1 MEERT
6 ERKRAK
12 DMAKYEFYL
21 AGALEKVFWN
31 RMPQVM
37 EEGERISI
45 LRGEIPALQLVYRML
60 PEAQDEERDIFRCEV
75 KGFPARARLRDVE
88 QIPSAMPVRG
98 RTDDNYLT
106 REPGLFPDLLKPRR
120 DDLIVPVEGQ
130 YRAVWIDFPGTKE
143 VEGGI
148 YPVEVALTSEKEE
161 VRLGF
166 TLEVSAQ
173 ELPPQ
178 KLIHTQWF
186 HADCLA
192 DYYRA
197 EVFGEFHWQ
206 AIEKQI
212 KLAGELGVNMIL
224 TPVFTPPLDTAVGGE
239 RTTVQLADIS
249 YREGKW
255 SFDFQKLERW
265 CGLCRRYGAE
275 YIEIPHLFTQWGAKA
290 TPKIMVEMDQGLE
303 KMFGWHVAAT
313 DPSYR
318 SFLRAF
324 LPALQD
330 KLLSL
335 GYRKE
340 QIYFHISDEP
350 SVESMETYQQAKAVV
365 TDLLEG
371 WNLIDALSDYDFYEK
386 GLVAQPIPSNDHI
399 QSFVDHGVKNLWTY
413 YCCSQKYLVPNRFF
427 AMPGARNRIMGVLM
441 YLYDIKG
448 FLQWSFN
455 FYNSQL
461 SAEHIDP
468 FLNTHAGYA
477 FPSGDSFLVYPGPE
491 GEPWS
496 SLRAEVQRQALYDMR
511 ALEKLESLAG
521 RETVEALIYEG
532 GEKPFTFTEYPKEAS
547 WLYELRRRV
556 ARKLEEFA

>member
-12 DMAKYEFYL
+12 DMAKDMAKYEFYL
-21 AGALEKVFWN
+21 AGSLEKVFWN

-60 PEAQDEERDIFRCEV
+60 PEAQDEERDIFRCEI

-249 YREGKW
+249 YREGLPKAGEMVW
-255 SFDFQKLERW
+255 PVQKVR
-265 CGLCRRYGAE
+265 GGVHR
-275 YIEIPHLFTQWGAKA
+275 
-290 TPKIMVEMDQGLE
+290 
-303 KMFGWHVAAT
+303 
-313 DPSYR
+313 DPPPLY
-318 SFLRAF
+318 
-324 LPALQD
+324 PVGGE
-330 KLLSL
+330 
-335 GYRKE
+335 GY
-340 QIYFHISDEP
+340 
-350 SVESMETYQQAKAVV
+350 
-365 TDLLEG
+365 
-371 WNLIDALSDYDFYEK
+371 
-386 GLVAQPIPSNDHI
+386 AQ
-399 QSFVDHGVKNLWTY
+399 DHGGDGSGTGKNVRLA
-413 YCCSQKYLVPNRFF
+413 CSGHRPLLPE
-427 AMPGARNRIMGVLM
+427 LSE
-441 YLYDIKG
+441 
-448 FLQWSFN
+448 SF
-455 FYNSQL
+455 S
-461 SAEHIDP
+461 SCI
-468 FLNTHAGYA
+468 AG
-477 FPSGDSFLVYPGPE
+477 
-491 GEPWS
+491 
-496 SLRAEVQRQALYDMR
+496 
-511 ALEKLESLAG
+511 
-521 RETVEALIYEG
+521 
-532 GEKPFTFTEYPKEAS
+532 
-547 WLYELRRRV
+547 
-556 ARKLEEFA
+556 

>member
-206 AIEKQI
+206 AVEKQI
-212 KLAGELGVNMIL
+212 KLVCAPAGGR
-224 TPVFTPPLDTAVGGE
+224 PCSAPCVG
-239 RTTVQLADIS
+239 RPRQHV
-249 YREGKW
+249 R
-255 SFDFQKLERW
+255 
-265 CGLCRRYGAE
+265 
-275 YIEIPHLFTQWGAKA
+275 
-290 TPKIMVEMDQGLE
+290 
-303 KMFGWHVAAT
+303 HVAVYIRL
-313 DPSYR
+313 SYNEI
-318 SFLRAF
+318 F
-324 LPALQD
+324 
-330 KLLSL
+330 
-335 GYRKE
+335 
-340 QIYFHISDEP
+340 I
-350 SVESMETYQQAKAVV
+350 
-365 TDLLEG
+365 
-371 WNLIDALSDYDFYEK
+371 
-386 GLVAQPIPSNDHI
+386 
-399 QSFVDHGVKNLWTY
+399 FV
-413 YCCSQKYLVPNRFF
+413 
-427 AMPGARNRIMGVLM
+427 
-441 YLYDIKG
+441 
-448 FLQWSFN
+448 
-455 FYNSQL
+455 
-461 SAEHIDP
+461 
-468 FLNTHAGYA
+468 
-477 FPSGDSFLVYPGPE
+477 
-491 GEPWS
+491 
-496 SLRAEVQRQALYDMR
+496 AEV
-511 ALEKLESLAG
+511 
-521 RETVEALIYEG
+521 V
-532 GEKPFTFTEYPKEAS
+532 
-547 WLYELRRRV
+547 LYEIAEFV
-556 ARKLEEFA
+556 GCERKFGT